1 LRLKDRI
8 AIVTG
13 GNRGIGIAIAKKL
26 AEEGAAVAIVNTRPK
41 AAEAAVRDFNV
52 AGITSITAFK
62 SNVANEDEV
71 KELIKEVLDTFGKID
86 ILVNNAGITRDNLL
100 IRMKPDEW
108 NEVLDV
114 NLKGTFNCIKAV
126 SRPMMKCR
134 YGKIINISSVVG
146 LTGNPGQ
153 ANYAASK
160 AGMIGLSKSAAKELA
175 TRNINVNVI
184 APGYI
189 ETDMTEDL
197 NASAKEAFLTNIPLK
212 RPGLPADIANLVC
225 FLASDEASY
234 ITGQVFNVDGGM
246 VM

>member
-13 GNRGIGIAIAKKL
+13 GNRGIGKAIAKQL
-26 AEEGAAVAIVNTRPK
+26 AEEGATVAIVNTRPE
-41 AAEAAVRDFNV
+41 AAEATVKDFNA
-52 AGITSITAFK
+52 AGITSIKAFK
-62 SNVANEDEV
+62 SNVANEEEV
-71 KELIKEVLDTFGKID
+71 NELIKEILDAFGKID

-100 IRMKPDEW
+100 VRMKSDEW
-108 NEVLDV
+108 DAVLDV

-175 TRNINVNVI
+175 SRNINVNVV

-197 NASAKEAFLTNIPLK
+197 DASAKEAFLAYIPLK
-212 RPGLPADIANLVC
+212 RPGLPSDIANLVC

-234 ITGQVFNVDGGM
+234 ITGQTFNVDGGM